1 MVVQNTPY
9 KVAIDA
15 LTSFEGITQRV
26 QFTMG
31 GKIYDIDWDSTNE
44 RVICYGDEQEWWEI
58 RFDNV
63 PARDIILL
71 DVLRALNYTAF
82 PVLAFPQ
89 DNEYTIDN
97 YLVTPISTQFLIQ
110 MDIPDTEGA
119 AATEDED
126 EDPSSSEEDPSSSEE
141 DGDNPNSEE

>member
-71 DVLRALNYTAF
+71 DVLRALNCATF

-89 DNEYTIDN
+89 DHEYTMDN
-97 YLVTPISTQFLIQ
+97 YLVTPISVNFLIQ
-110 MDIPDTEGA
+110 MDVPDAVIEGA
-119 AATEDED
+119 TEAED
-126 EDPSSSEEDPSSSEE
+126 EDPSSSEDEPSSEE
-141 DGDNPNSEE
+141 DCDNPSSDE